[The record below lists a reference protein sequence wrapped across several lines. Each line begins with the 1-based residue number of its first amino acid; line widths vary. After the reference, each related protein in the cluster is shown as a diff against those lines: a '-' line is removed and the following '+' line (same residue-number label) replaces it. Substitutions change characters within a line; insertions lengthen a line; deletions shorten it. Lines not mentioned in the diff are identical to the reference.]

1 MRRHSLP
8 FGFLTLATLSA
19 FAAACSAERPAIP
32 PALSIPVPEAAAAHE
47 TTTAVHASSEADA
60 SRPPETFDVAAI
72 DAWVARKVH
81 DQHLVGLSL
90 AIVRDGKIVL
100 AKGYG
105 LASLEKNTPVLTTTP
120 FAVGS
125 ITKQFTCASALLLE
139 EQGKLSLGDKLAKYY
154 PELPR
159 AKDITLSDLGAHLS
173 GYADYYP
180 LDFFDSRMT
189 KAIAADDLIH
199 QYAKEPL
206 DFAPRTRWS
215 YSNTGF
221 VVLGR
226 VVEKVSGMP
235 FGRFV
240 TERILKPVG
249 MEHASFAP
257 PDTTSGLATGYES
270 FALSDPRPA
279 PREPEAWMYAAGALY
294 ASATDL
300 AKWDVALVDG
310 KVLHAAAY
318 RQMTTPRTLTDKRSA
333 GYGCG
338 VGVSQM
344 RGETVLA
351 HGGEVNGFLAENG
364 VVPRTRSAVVL
375 LTNSQ
380 FGDPAGIYRTLL
392 NLVVKDGASTAK
404 PPTVAGPTMRDAG
417 LDMLRQ
423 LQAGKLDRAKLG
435 AEFSLFMSDAK
446 VADASRRLG
455 PLGEPTSTEVDGPF
469 ERGGMEV
476 SRLHFSFATTKLDG
490 LMYRTPDGKVQEFLV
505 SKP

>member
-1 MRRHSLP
+1 MRHLP
-8 FGFLTLATLSA
+8 LR
-19 FAAACSAERPAIP
+19 FAALTAALLACSAPLPAVP
-32 PALSIPVPEAAAAHE
+32 PIAAEIGLPVAPLTSATPAPANGGPSSTE
-47 TTTAVHASSEADA
+47 TA
-60 SRPPETFDVAAI
+60 RPPETFDVAAI
-72 DAWVARKVH
+72 DAWVASKVR

-105 LASLEKNTPVLTTTP
+105 QASREKNTPVETTTA

-139 EQGKLSLGDKLAKYY
+139 QAGKLSLDDKLAKFY

-159 AKDITLSDLGAHLS
+159 AKEITLGDLGAHLS
-173 GYADYYP
+173 GYPDYYP
-180 LDFFDSRMT
+180 LDFFDSRMEKPIT
-189 KAIAADDLIH
+189 PDALIH

-221 VVLGR
+221 VILGR
-226 VVEKVSGMP
+226 VVEKASGKP
-235 FGRFV
+235 FGAFV
-240 TERILKPVG
+240 TERILRPVG
-249 MEHASFAP
+249 MDHASFAP
-257 PDTTSGLATGYES
+257 PAGAPDLATGYES

-279 PREPEAWMYAAGALY
+279 PREPEAWIYSAGALY

-300 AKWDVALVDG
+300 AKWDLALVDG
-310 KVLHAAAY
+310 KVLRPAAY
-318 RQMTTPRTLTDKRSA
+318 ARMTTARTLADKRSA

-338 VGVSQM
+338 LDVKQV

-380 FGDPAGIYRTLL
+380 FGDPDGIYRTLL
-392 NLVVKDGASTAK
+392 NLVVKDGATTAM
-404 PPTVAGPTMRDAG
+404 PPKVKGPSMREAG
-417 LDMLRQ
+417 LDVLRQ
-423 LQAGKLDRAKLG
+423 LEAQHLDRSKLG
-435 AEFSLFMSDAK
+435 EEFSRFMSDAK
-446 VADASRRLG
+446 VADASQRLA
-455 PLGEPTSTEVDGPF
+455 PLGEPSSTEVEGPF

-476 SRLHFSFATTKLDG
+476 CKLHFTFHGGAKLDG